1 MLPSY
6 TRKVSAMND
15 TPSETPDTL
24 AELIRTGNVLQAIP
38 RIESQIALT
47 PRDERLWALL
57 GQAQYTMNRYNA
69 AVTALREA
77 LRLRPDNT
85 AYCGDLGIALRA
97 DGRPAEAE
105 ALLRE
110 AIRRDGANPL
120 TRYALGNLFVSQ
132 RRHEEAVTAFSSI
145 LTQTPNFFPA
155 LENLA
160 SLFAEMGR
168 LGDALKLIETALS
181 RAPNDHRLYSML
193 AIILDKGGNQPTALD
208 VTLKAI
214 ALDPPQ
220 TLDMRL
226 ASFMSLTGRTGRLD
240 LRPRV
245 MDLLRPAIPN
255 TLPDNNHPSWTK
267 ADRNALRRFIFLF
280 PYYGINDRDLMKVHS
295 TVGMSIA
302 ASNSSETL
310 PVKPLGKKLKI
321 GYLSH
326 NFGNHPIGHLLSCFF
341 EAHGHERHEIFLYA
355 THIYTNDV
363 SGYGERLRKAAD
375 HFIDCRGLSDHVLAN
390 RMRNEGIDILI
401 DLDGYMHGGRPEM
414 LAMRVAP
421 VQIHWLQSL
430 AGCPAPYIDYTIV
443 DRVLVPDDERD
454 QGNGPLIRLAD
465 AFQCGELFDLPAAP
479 PARTDHGLPDNAFV
493 FCAFGNWLKIDE
505 TVFEDWMMI
514 LAAVPDSVLWLTA
527 GPLPTSLETL
537 QAQAEARGIERS
549 RLIVAP
555 RTDDKLSHI
564 DRHRC
569 ADLYIDTYTF
579 SAATSATDALSAG
592 LPVLTKRGSTAQSRL
607 AESLI
612 RATGVPQLIVEDRQ
626 SYVETAI
633 AIAKDPARLR
643 EHQQTLKEA
652 LPNAPLFD
660 TKRMVHQFE
669 IIYDHVSERSRSG
682 LKPDHFDVEL

>member
-1 MLPSY
+1 M
-6 TRKVSAMND
+6 TD
-15 TPSETPDTL
+15 TPRETHDTL
-24 AELIRTGNVLQAIP
+24 AELIRSGNAAEAVSLLDG
-38 RIESQIALT
+38 QITLA
-47 PRDERLWALL
+47 PRDDRLWALL
-57 GQAQYTMNRYNA
+57 GQAHYNLSQYSS
-69 AVTALREA
+69 AVAALREA
-77 LRLRPDNT
+77 LRLRPDHT
-85 AYCGDLGIALRA
+85 AYFADLGITLRA

-110 AIRRDGANPL
+110 AIRRDNSNPL
-120 TRYALGNLFVSQ
+120 AHHALGNLLVAQ
-132 RRHEEAVTAFSSI
+132 RRHEEAIAEFAKV
-145 LTQTPNFFPA
+145 LTQHPNFFPA

-160 SLFAEMGR
+160 SLFADLGR
-168 LGDALKLIETALS
+168 LPDALKLIETALK
-181 RAPNDHRLYSML
+181 RAPNDPRLYSML
-193 AIILDKGGNQPTALD
+193 AIILDKGGNQPAALD

-214 ALDPPQ
+214 ALDPPT

-226 ASFMSLTGRTGRLD
+226 ASFMSLTGRTGRLE
-240 LRPRV
+240 LRQQV
-245 MDLLRPAIPN
+245 INLLNPALIKS
-255 TLPDNNHPSWTK
+255 LPDDNRDQWKT

-280 PYYGINDRDLMKVHS
+280 PYYAIPDRDLMKVHS
-295 TVGMSIA
+295 TVGSLIA
-302 ASNSSETL
+302 ASIPPEAL
-310 PVKPLGKKLKI
+310 PQKSITEKLKI

-341 EAHGHERHEIFLYA
+341 EAHEHKRHEVFLYA
-355 THIYTNDV
+355 THIYTHDV

-375 HFIDCRGLSDHVLAN
+375 HFIDCRGLSDHALAT
-390 RMRNEGIDILI
+390 RMRNDGIDILI
-401 DLDGYMHGGRPEM
+401 DLDGYMHGGRPEV

-465 AFQCGELFDLPAAP
+465 AFQCGELFELPETP
-479 PARTDHGLPDNAFV
+479 PSRKDHGLPDDAFV

-505 TVFEDWMMI
+505 TVFEDWMTI
-514 LAAVPDSVLWLTA
+514 LKAIPKSVLWLTA

-537 QAQAEARGIERS
+537 QTQAEARGIDRA

-592 LPVLTKRGSTAQSRL
+592 LPVLTKRGSTAQGRL

-612 RATGVPQLIVEDRQ
+612 RATGVAQLIVEDRQ
-626 SYVETAI
+626 TYVETAI
-633 AIAKDPARLR
+633 ALARDPARLR
-643 EHQQTLKEA
+643 EHQQALKDA
-652 LPNAPLFD
+652 LPHAPLFD
-660 TKRMVHQFE
+660 AQRMVRQFE
-669 IIYDHVSERSRSG
+669 IIYDHVSERARSG
-682 LKPDHFDVEL
+682 LKPDHFDVVL

>member
-1 MLPSY
+1 M
-6 TRKVSAMND
+6 TE
-15 TPSETPDTL
+15 TTPDTTTRL
-24 AELIRTGNVLQAIP
+24 AELIRTGNSAQAIP
-38 RIESQIALT
+38 EIKQQITLS
-47 PRDERLWALL
+47 PRDDRLWALL
-57 GQAQYTMNRYNA
+57 GQAHFHVNQFA
-69 AVTALREA
+69 ESITALREA
-77 LRLRPDNT
+77 LRLKPDH
-85 AYCGDLGIALRA
+85 AAHCGDLGIALRA
-97 DGRPAEAE
+97 DGRVTEAE

-120 TRYALGNLFVSQ
+120 SRFALGNLFVSQ
-132 RRHEEAVTAFSSI
+132 RRHEEAISIFGSI
-145 LTQTPNFFPA
+145 LTQNPGFFPA
-155 LENLA
+155 IENLA
-160 SLFAEMGR
+160 SLFSDLGR
-168 LGDALKLIETALS
+168 LQDALKLIETALQ
-181 RAPNDHRLYSML
+181 RAPQDHRLYSML
-193 AIILDKGGNQPTALD
+193 AILLDKGGNQNAALD

-214 ALDPPQ
+214 ALDPPK

-240 LRPRV
+240 LRDKV
-245 MDLLRPAIPN
+245 MELLNPAITE
-255 TLPDNNHPSWTK
+255 TLPEDQTESWTK
-267 ADRNALRRFIFLF
+267 LDRNALRRFIFLF
-280 PYYGINDRDLMKVHS
+280 PYYGIPDRALMKVHS
-295 TVGMSIA
+295 TVGNAIA
-302 ASNSSETL
+302 ASFPAENVPPRS
-310 PVKPLGKKLKI
+310 KKEKIRI

-341 EAHGHERHEIFLYA
+341 EAHGHQDHEVFLYA
-355 THIYTNDV
+355 THIFAQDA
-363 SGYGERLRKAAD
+363 SGYGERLKKAAD
-375 HFIDCRGLSDHVLAN
+375 HFIDCRGWTDQFFAN
-390 RMRNEGIDILI
+390 KIRDDELDILI

-414 LAMRVAP
+414 LAKRVAP

-443 DRVLVPDDERD
+443 DRILVPDHERD

-465 AFQCGELFDLPAAP
+465 AFQCGELFDLPPTP
-479 PARTDHGLPDNAFV
+479 PSRAIHNLPDNAFV

-505 TVFEDWMMI
+505 HVFNDWMTV
-514 LAAVPDSVLWLTA
+514 LKAVPESVLWLTS
-527 GPLPTSLETL
+527 GPLPTSLSTL
-537 QAQAEARGIERS
+537 QRYAEAQGVDGS

-626 SYVETAI
+626 TYVETAI
-633 AIAKDPARLR
+633 ALAKNPDQLKNHQKALR
-643 EHQQTLKEA
+643 DA

-660 TKRMVHQFE
+660 AHRMVRQFE
-669 IIYDHVSERSRSG
+669 IIYDHVIKNHRAG
-682 LKPDHFDVEL
+682 LKPKHFDVVL

>member
-1 MLPSY
+1 M
-6 TRKVSAMND
+6 TE
-15 TPSETPDTL
+15 TTPDTTTRL
-24 AELIRTGNVLQAIP
+24 AELIRTGNSAQAIP
-38 RIESQIALT
+38 EIKQQITLS
-47 PRDERLWALL
+47 PRDDRLWALL
-57 GQAQYTMNRYNA
+57 GQAHFHVNQFA
-69 AVTALREA
+69 ESITALREA
-77 LRLRPDNT
+77 LRLKPDH
-85 AYCGDLGIALRA
+85 AAHCGDLGIALRA
-97 DGRPAEAE
+97 DGRVTEAE

-120 TRYALGNLFVSQ
+120 SRFALGNLFVSQ
-132 RRHEEAVTAFSSI
+132 RRHEEAISIFGSI
-145 LTQTPNFFPA
+145 LTQNPGFFPA
-155 LENLA
+155 IENLA
-160 SLFAEMGR
+160 SLFSDLGR
-168 LGDALKLIETALS
+168 LQDALKLIETALQ
-181 RAPNDHRLYSML
+181 RAPQDHRLYSML
-193 AIILDKGGNQPTALD
+193 AILLDKGGNQNAALD

-214 ALDPPQ
+214 ALDPPK

-240 LRPRV
+240 LRDKV
-245 MDLLRPAIPN
+245 MELLNPAITE
-255 TLPDNNHPSWTK
+255 TLPEDQTESWTK
-267 ADRNALRRFIFLF
+267 LDRNALRRFIFLF
-280 PYYGINDRDLMKVHS
+280 PYYGIPDRALMKVHS
-295 TVGMSIA
+295 TVGNAIA
-302 ASNSSETL
+302 ASFPAENVPPRS
-310 PVKPLGKKLKI
+310 KKEKIRI

-341 EAHGHERHEIFLYA
+341 EAHGHQDHEVFLYA
-355 THIYTNDV
+355 THIFAQDA
-363 SGYGERLRKAAD
+363 SGYGERLKKAAD
-375 HFIDCRGLSDHVLAN
+375 HFIDCRGWTDQFFAN
-390 RMRNEGIDILI
+390 KIRDDELDILI

-414 LAMRVAP
+414 LAKRVAP

-443 DRVLVPDDERD
+443 DRILVPDHERD

-465 AFQCGELFDLPAAP
+465 AFQCGELFDLPPTP
-479 PARTDHGLPDNAFV
+479 PSRAIHNLPDNAFV

-505 TVFEDWMMI
+505 HVFNDWMTI
-514 LAAVPDSVLWLTA
+514 LKAVPESVLWLTS
-527 GPLPTSLETL
+527 GPLPTSLSTL
-537 QAQAEARGIERS
+537 QRYAEAQGIEGS

-626 SYVETAI
+626 TYVETAI
-633 AIAKDPARLR
+633 ALAKNPDQLKNHQKALR
-643 EHQQTLKEA
+643 DA

-660 TKRMVHQFE
+660 AHRMVRQFE
-669 IIYDHVSERSRSG
+669 IIYDHVIKNHRAG
-682 LKPDHFDVEL
+682 LKPKHFDVVL

>member
-1 MLPSY
+1 M
-6 TRKVSAMND
+6 TE
-15 TPSETPDTL
+15 TTPDTTTRL
-24 AELIRTGNVLQAIP
+24 AELIRTGNSAQAIP
-38 RIESQIALT
+38 EIKQQITLS
-47 PRDERLWALL
+47 PRDDRLWALL
-57 GQAQYTMNRYNA
+57 GQAHFHVNQFA
-69 AVTALREA
+69 ESITALREA
-77 LRLRPDNT
+77 LRLKPDH
-85 AYCGDLGIALRA
+85 AAHCGDLGIALRA
-97 DGRPAEAE
+97 DGRVTEAE

-120 TRYALGNLFVSQ
+120 SRFALGNLFVSQ
-132 RRHEEAVTAFSSI
+132 RRHEEAISIFGSI
-145 LTQTPNFFPA
+145 LTQNPGFFPA
-155 LENLA
+155 IENLA
-160 SLFAEMGR
+160 SLFSDLGR
-168 LGDALKLIETALS
+168 LQDALKLIETALQ
-181 RAPNDHRLYSML
+181 RAPQDHRLYSML
-193 AIILDKGGNQPTALD
+193 AIILDKGGNQNAALD

-214 ALDPPQ
+214 ALDPPK

-240 LRPRV
+240 LRDKV
-245 MDLLRPAIPN
+245 MELLNPAITE
-255 TLPDNNHPSWTK
+255 TLPEDQTESWTK
-267 ADRNALRRFIFLF
+267 LDRNALRRFIFLF
-280 PYYGINDRDLMKVHS
+280 PYYGIPDRALMKVHS
-295 TVGMSIA
+295 TVGNAIA
-302 ASNSSETL
+302 ASFPAENVPPRS
-310 PVKPLGKKLKI
+310 KKEKIRI

-341 EAHGHERHEIFLYA
+341 EAHGHQDHEVFLYA
-355 THIYTNDV
+355 THIFAQDA
-363 SGYGERLRKAAD
+363 SGYGERLKKAAD
-375 HFIDCRGLSDHVLAN
+375 HFIDCRGWTDQFFAN
-390 RMRNEGIDILI
+390 KIRDDELDILI

-414 LAMRVAP
+414 LAKRVAP

-443 DRVLVPDDERD
+443 DRILVPDHERD

-465 AFQCGELFDLPAAP
+465 AFQCGELFDLPPTP
-479 PARTDHGLPDNAFV
+479 PSRAIHNLPDNAFV

-505 TVFEDWMMI
+505 HVFNDWMTI
-514 LAAVPDSVLWLTA
+514 LKAVPESVLWLTS
-527 GPLPTSLETL
+527 GPLPTSLSTL
-537 QAQAEARGIERS
+537 QRYAEAQGIEGS

-626 SYVETAI
+626 TYVETAI
-633 AIAKDPARLR
+633 ALAKNPDQLKNHQKALR
-643 EHQQTLKEA
+643 DA

-660 TKRMVHQFE
+660 AHRMVRQFE
-669 IIYDHVSERSRSG
+669 IIYDHVIKNHRAG
-682 LKPDHFDVEL
+682 LKPKHFDVVL

>member
-1 MLPSY
+1 M
-6 TRKVSAMND
+6 TE
-15 TPSETPDTL
+15 TTPDTTTRL
-24 AELIRTGNVLQAIP
+24 AELIRTGNSAQAIP
-38 RIESQIALT
+38 EIKQQITLS
-47 PRDERLWALL
+47 PRDDRLWALL
-57 GQAQYTMNRYNA
+57 GQAHFHVNQFA
-69 AVTALREA
+69 ESITALREA
-77 LRLRPDNT
+77 LRLKPDH
-85 AYCGDLGIALRA
+85 AAHCGDLGIALRA
-97 DGRPAEAE
+97 DGRVTEAE

-120 TRYALGNLFVSQ
+120 SRFALGNLFVSQ
-132 RRHEEAVTAFSSI
+132 RRHEEAISIFGSI
-145 LTQTPNFFPA
+145 LTQNPGFFPA
-155 LENLA
+155 IENLA
-160 SLFAEMGR
+160 SLFSDLGR
-168 LGDALKLIETALS
+168 LQDALKLIETALQ
-181 RAPNDHRLYSML
+181 RAPQDHRLYSML
-193 AIILDKGGNQPTALD
+193 AIILDKGGNQNAALD

-214 ALDPPQ
+214 ALDPPK

-240 LRPRV
+240 LRDKV
-245 MDLLRPAIPN
+245 MELLNPAITE
-255 TLPDNNHPSWTK
+255 TLPEDQTESWTK
-267 ADRNALRRFIFLF
+267 LDRNALRRFIFLF
-280 PYYGINDRDLMKVHS
+280 PYYGIPDRALMKVHS
-295 TVGMSIA
+295 TVGNAIA
-302 ASNSSETL
+302 ASFPAENVPPRS
-310 PVKPLGKKLKI
+310 KKEKIRI

-341 EAHGHERHEIFLYA
+341 EAHGHQDHEVFLYA
-355 THIYTNDV
+355 THIFAQDA
-363 SGYGERLRKAAD
+363 SGYGERLKKAAD
-375 HFIDCRGLSDHVLAN
+375 HFIDCRGWTDQFFAN
-390 RMRNEGIDILI
+390 KIRDDELDILI

-414 LAMRVAP
+414 LAKRVAP

-443 DRVLVPDDERD
+443 DRILVPDHERD

-465 AFQCGELFDLPAAP
+465 AFQCGELFDLPPTP
-479 PARTDHGLPDNAFV
+479 PSRAIHNLPDNAFV

-505 TVFEDWMMI
+505 HVFNDWMTV
-514 LAAVPDSVLWLTA
+514 LKAVPESVLWLTS
-527 GPLPTSLETL
+527 GPLPTSLSTL
-537 QAQAEARGIERS
+537 QRYAEAQGVDGS

-626 SYVETAI
+626 TYVETAI
-633 AIAKDPARLR
+633 ALAKNPDQLKNHQKALR
-643 EHQQTLKEA
+643 DA

-660 TKRMVHQFE
+660 AHRMVRQFE
-669 IIYDHVSERSRSG
+669 IIYDHVIKNHRAG
-682 LKPDHFDVEL
+682 LKPKHFDVVL

>member
-1 MLPSY
+1 MADNP
-6 TRKVSAMND
+6 R
-15 TPSETPDTL
+15 ETHDTL
-24 AELIRTGNVLQAIP
+24 AEFIRSGNAAEAISQL
-38 RIESQIALT
+38 ESQIALT
-47 PRDERLWALL
+47 PRDDRLWALL
-57 GQAQYTMNRYNA
+57 GQAHYQVNQHNDAVA
-69 AVTALREA
+69 AMREA
-77 LRLRPDNT
+77 LRLRPDHSPYF
-85 AYCGDLGIALRA
+85 ADLGMTLRA

-120 TRYALGNLFVSQ
+120 ARHALGNLLVSL
-132 RRHEEAVTAFSSI
+132 RRHDEAITVFGTL

-160 SLFAEMGR
+160 SLFVEMGR
-168 LGDALKLIETALS
+168 LADALKLIETALHH
-181 RAPNDHRLYSML
+181 APNDHRLYSML
-193 AIILDKGGNQPTALD
+193 AIILDKGGNQHAALE

-214 ALDPPQ
+214 ALNPPQ

-240 LRPRV
+240 LRQQV
-245 MDLLRPAIPN
+245 MSLLRPAILKS
-255 TLPDNNHPSWTK
+255 LPDDNHTSWRR

-280 PYYGINDRDLMKVHS
+280 PYYAIPDRDLMKVHS
-295 TVGMSIA
+295 TVGSLIASSITPETITLKPK
-302 ASNSSETL
+302 SE
-310 PVKPLGKKLKI
+310 KLKI

-341 EAHGHERHEIFLYA
+341 EAHGHERHEVFLYA
-355 THIYTNDV
+355 THIFTHDV
-363 SGYGERLRKAAD
+363 SGYGERLRNAAD
-375 HFIDCRGLSDHVLAN
+375 HFIDCRGLSDHALAA
-390 RMRNEGIDILI
+390 RMRNDGIDILI
-401 DLDGYMHGGRPEM
+401 DLDGYMHGGRPEL

-443 DRVLVPDDERD
+443 DRVLVPNDERD

-465 AFQCGELFDLPAAP
+465 AFQCGELFDLPATP
-479 PARTDHGLPDNAFV
+479 PSRKDHGLPDDVFV

-514 LAAVPDSVLWLTA
+514 LNAIPNSVLWLTA

-537 QAQAEARGIERS
+537 QTQAEARGIDRT
-549 RLIVAP
+549 RLVVAP

-592 LPVLTKRGSTAQSRL
+592 LPVLTKRGSTAQGRL

-633 AIAKDPARLR
+633 ELARNPARLR
-643 EHQQTLKEA
+643 DHQQALKDA
-652 LPNAPLFD
+652 LPHAPLFD
-660 TKRMVHQFE
+660 AKRMVRQFE
-669 IIYDHVSERSRSG
+669 IIYDHVSERAQSG
-682 LKPDHFDVEL
+682 LKPDHFDVVL

>member
-1 MLPSY
+1 MTDMTL
-6 TRKVSAMND
+6 D
-15 TPSETPDTL
+15 TTTQFAD
-24 AELIRTGNVLQAIP
+24 LIRTGKSAEALP
-38 RIESQIALT
+38 EIEQHLSLA
-47 PRDERLWALL
+47 PRDDRLWALL
-57 GQAQYTMNRYNA
+57 GQAHFHVNQFSQ
-69 AVTALREA
+69 AVNALREA
-77 LRLRPDNT
+77 LRLRPDHT

-97 DGRPAEAE
+97 DGRVAEAE

-110 AIRRDGANPL
+110 AIRRDGTNPL
-120 TRYALGNLFVSQ
+120 TRFALGNLFVSQ
-132 RRHEEAVTAFSSI
+132 RRHEEAISAFGSI
-145 LTQTPNFFPA
+145 LVKMPNFFPA

-160 SLFAEMGR
+160 SLFAEIGR
-168 LGDALKLIETALS
+168 LADALKLIETALQ

-193 AIILDKGGNQPTALD
+193 AIILDKGGNQHAALE

-214 ALDPPQ
+214 TLDPPQ

-240 LRPRV
+240 LRQQV
-245 MDLLRPAIPN
+245 MNLLRPAILKS
-255 TLPDNNHPSWTK
+255 LPDDHHTSWRR

-280 PYYGINDRDLMKVHS
+280 PYYAIPDRDLMKVHS
-295 TVGMSIA
+295 TVGSLIASSITPETITLKPK
-302 ASNSSETL
+302 SE
-310 PVKPLGKKLKI
+310 KLKI

-341 EAHGHERHEIFLYA
+341 EAHGHERHEVFLYA
-355 THIYTNDV
+355 THIFTHDV
-363 SGYGERLRKAAD
+363 SGYGERLRNAAD
-375 HFIDCRGLSDHVLAN
+375 QFIDCRGLSDHALAA
-390 RMRNEGIDILI
+390 RMRNDGIDILI

-465 AFQCGELFDLPAAP
+465 AFQCGELFDLPATLP
-479 PARTDHGLPDNAFV
+479 SRKDHGLPDDAFV

-505 TVFEDWMMI
+505 TVFEDWMTI
-514 LAAVPDSVLWLTA
+514 LNAIPKSVLWLTA

-537 QAQAEARGIERS
+537 QTQAEARGIDRT

-592 LPVLTKRGSTAQSRL
+592 LPVLTKRGSTAQGRL

-633 AIAKDPARLR
+633 ELARDPARLR
-643 EHQQTLKEA
+643 EHQQVLKDS
-652 LPNAPLFD
+652 LPHAPLFD
-660 TKRMVHQFE
+660 AQRMVRQFE
-669 IIYDHVSERSRSG
+669 IIYDHVSERVRSG
-682 LKPDHFDVEL
+682 LKPDHFDVVL

>member
-1 MLPSY
+1 MTS
-6 TRKVSAMND
+6 
-15 TPSETPDTL
+15 TPRDNPDTL
-24 AELIRTGNVLQAIP
+24 AELIRTGHALEAIP

-47 PRDERLWALL
+47 PRDDRFWALL
-57 GQAQYTMNRYNA
+57 GQAHYHVNLFSA
-69 AVTALREA
+69 AVTSMREA
-77 LRLRPDNT
+77 LRLRPDH
-85 AYCGDLGIALRA
+85 AGYFGDLGIALRA
-97 DGRPAEAE
+97 DGRIGEAE

-110 AIRRDGANPL
+110 SIRRDGASPL
-120 TRYALGNLFVSQ
+120 PRYALGNLFVSQ
-132 RRHEEAVTAFSSI
+132 RRHEDAIHAFSSI
-145 LTQTPNFFPA
+145 LIQNPNFFPA

-160 SLFAEMGR
+160 SLFSDIGR
-168 LGDALKLIETALS
+168 LGDALKLIETALK

-193 AIILDKGGNQPTALD
+193 AIILDKGSNQPAALD

-240 LRPRV
+240 LRKRV
-245 MDLLRPAIPN
+245 MDLLLPAISK
-255 TLPDNNHPSWTK
+255 TLPDDDRGSWTK
-267 ADRNALRRFIFLF
+267 SDRNALRRFIFLL

-295 TVGMSIA
+295 TVGASIA
-302 ASNSSETL
+302 ATIPAETL
-310 PVKPLGKKLKI
+310 PPKPINTKLKI

-341 EAHGHERHEIFLYA
+341 EAHGHERHEVYLYA
-355 THIYTNDV
+355 THIFTQDV
-363 SGYGERLRKAAD
+363 SSYGERLRQAAD
-375 HFIDCRGLSDHVLAN
+375 HFHDCRGLSDLVLAN
-390 RMRNEGIDILI
+390 RIRDDGIDILI
-401 DLDGYMHGGRPEM
+401 DLDGYMHGGRPEI
-414 LAMRVAP
+414 LAMRIAP

-443 DRVLVPDDERD
+443 DRVLVPDDERN

-465 AFQCGELFDLPAAP
+465 AFQCGELFQLPESP
-479 PARTDHGLPDNAFV
+479 PSRADHNLPDNAFV

-505 TVFEDWMMI
+505 TVFDDWMALLSAI
-514 LAAVPDSVLWLTA
+514 PESVLWLTG
-527 GPLPTSLETL
+527 GPLPSSLETL
-537 QAQAEARGIERS
+537 QNQAQARGIDPS

-612 RATGVPQLIVEDRQ
+612 RATGLPQLIVEDRKT
-626 SYVETAI
+626 YIETAI
-633 AIAKDPARLR
+633 ALANDPARLK
-643 EHQQTLKEA
+643 EHQDALKAA
-652 LPNAPLFD
+652 LPHAPLFD
-660 TKRMVHQFE
+660 AKRMVRQFE
-669 IIYDHVSERSRSG
+669 FIYDHVIERYRSG
-682 LKPDHFDVEL
+682 HKPNHFDVEL

>member
-1 MLPSY
+1 M
-6 TRKVSAMND
+6 AD
-15 TPSETPDTL
+15 TPRETHNTL
-24 AELIRTGNVLQAIP
+24 TELIRSGNAAEAISQLE
-38 RIESQIALT
+38 RQIAMT
-47 PRDERLWALL
+47 PRDDRLWALL
-57 GQAQYTMNRYNA
+57 GQAHYQLNQHND
-69 AVTALREA
+69 AVTAKREA
-77 LRLRPDNT
+77 LRLRPDHSPYF
-85 AYCGDLGIALRA
+85 ADLGMTLRA

-120 TRYALGNLFVSQ
+120 ARHALGNLLVSL
-132 RRHEEAVTAFSSI
+132 RRHDEAIAAFSSI
-145 LTQTPNFFPA
+145 LAQTPNFFPA

-168 LGDALKLIETALS
+168 LGDALKLIETALQ

-193 AIILDKGGNQPTALD
+193 AIILDKGGNQPAALD
-208 VTLKAI
+208 VTLRAI
-214 ALDPPQ
+214 ALDPPT

-226 ASFMSLTGRTGRLD
+226 ASFMSLTGRTGRLE
-240 LRPRV
+240 LRQQV
-245 MDLLRPAIPN
+245 MNLLRPALLN
-255 TLPDNNHPSWTK
+255 SLPDDNRALWTR

-280 PYYGINDRDLMKVHS
+280 PYYAISDRDLMKVHS
-295 TVGMSIA
+295 TVGSLIA
-302 ASNSSETL
+302 ASIPPETL
-310 PVKPLGKKLKI
+310 PLKPKPEKLKI

-341 EAHGHERHEIFLYA
+341 EAHGHERHEVFLYA
-355 THIYTNDV
+355 THIYTHDV

-375 HFIDCRGLSDHVLAN
+375 HFIDCRGLSDHALAN
-390 RMRNEGIDILI
+390 RMRNDGLDVLI
-401 DLDGYMHGGRPEM
+401 DLDGYMHGGRPEV

-465 AFQCGELFDLPAAP
+465 AFQCGELFELPATP
-479 PARTDHGLPDNAFV
+479 PSRKDHGLPDDAFV

-505 TVFEDWMMI
+505 TVFEDWMTI
-514 LAAVPDSVLWLTA
+514 LNAIPKSVLWLTA

-537 QAQAEARGIERS
+537 QTQAEAHGIDRT

-592 LPVLTKRGSTAQSRL
+592 LPVLTKRGSTAQGRL

-612 RATGVPQLIVEDRQ
+612 RATGVSQLIVEDRQ

-633 AIAKDPARLR
+633 ALASDSARLR
-643 EHQQTLKEA
+643 EHQQVLKDA
-652 LPNAPLFD
+652 LTHAPLFD
-660 TKRMVHQFE
+660 ARRMVRQFE
-669 IIYDHVSERSRSG
+669 IIYDHVSERARSG
-682 LKPDHFDVEL
+682 LKPDHFDVVL

>member
-1 MLPSY
+1 M
-6 TRKVSAMND
+6 AD
-15 TPSETPDTL
+15 TPRETHNTL
-24 AELIRTGNVLQAIP
+24 AELIRSGNAAEAISQLE
-38 RIESQIALT
+38 RQIAMT
-47 PRDERLWALL
+47 PRDDRLWALL
-57 GQAQYTMNRYNA
+57 GQAHYQLNQHND
-69 AVTALREA
+69 AVTAMREA
-77 LRLRPDNT
+77 LRLRPDHSPYF
-85 AYCGDLGIALRA
+85 ADLGMALRV

-120 TRYALGNLFVSQ
+120 ARHALGNLLVSL
-132 RRHEEAVTAFSSI
+132 RRHDEAIAVFSGI
-145 LTQTPNFFPA
+145 LAQTPNFFPA

-168 LGDALKLIETALS
+168 LTDALKLIETALQH
-181 RAPNDHRLYSML
+181 APNDHRLYSML
-193 AIILDKGGNQPTALD
+193 AIILDKGGNQHAALE

-240 LRPRV
+240 LRQQV
-245 MDLLRPAIPN
+245 MNLLRTAILKS
-255 TLPDNNHPSWTK
+255 LPDDNHTSWRR

-280 PYYGINDRDLMKVHS
+280 PYYAIPDRDLMKVHS
-295 TVGMSIA
+295 TVGSLIA
-302 ASNSSETL
+302 ASTPAETL
-310 PVKPLGKKLKI
+310 PQRVKSEKLKI

-341 EAHGHERHEIFLYA
+341 EAHGHERHEVFLYA
-355 THIYTNDV
+355 THIFTHDV
-363 SGYGERLRKAAD
+363 SGYGERLRQAAD
-375 HFIDCRGLSDHVLAN
+375 HFIDCRGLSDHALAT
-390 RMRNEGIDILI
+390 RMRNDGIDILI
-401 DLDGYMHGGRPEM
+401 DLDGYMHGGRPEV

-443 DRVLVPDDERD
+443 DRVLVPDDERN

-465 AFQCGELFDLPAAP
+465 AFQCGELFELPETP
-479 PARTDHGLPDNAFV
+479 PSRKDHGLPDDAFV

-505 TVFEDWMMI
+505 TVFEDWMTI
-514 LAAVPDSVLWLTA
+514 LNAIPKSVLWLTA

-537 QAQAEARGIERS
+537 QTQAEARGIDRT

-579 SAATSATDALSAG
+579 SAATSATDAVSAG
-592 LPVLTKRGSTAQSRL
+592 LPVLTKRGSTAQGRL

-612 RATGVPQLIVEDRQ
+612 RATSVPQFIVEDRQ
-626 SYVETAI
+626 SYIETAI
-633 AIAKDPARLR
+633 ALARDPARLR
-643 EHQQTLKEA
+643 EHQQALKDA
-652 LPNAPLFD
+652 LPDAPLFD
-660 TKRMVHQFE
+660 AKRMVRQFE
-669 IIYDHVSERSRSG
+669 IIYDHVSERARSG
-682 LKPDHFDVEL
+682 LKPDHFDVVL